1 MLLGWSLAMLF
12 MSIVLLSV
20 SVLREFP
27 QLKKKKVCT
36 KEVGENRIQV
46 VIEQIKKSPT
56 DEDYGEAIVSI
67 INSTQKYTIY
77 YENENGIVPQEGDKM
92 YLDPVYNNDCTI
104 EYYIPTQ
111 QLKTVR
117 YVPAPLEDK

>member
-12 MSIVLLSV
+12 MSIVLFSV
-20 SVLREFP
+20 FVLREFP

-36 KEVGENRIQV
+36 KEVEKNRIHV
-46 VIEQIKKSPT
+46 AFEQITKSPT
-56 DEDYGEAIVSI
+56 DEDYGEAVISN
-67 INSTQKYTIY
+67 INSTQRYTIY

-92 YLDPVYNNDCTI
+92 YLDPVYNDDCTI

-117 YVPAPLEDK
+117 YVPAPLENQ